1 MLEDR
6 LDDVSV
12 VVDPELIGNGEEQRV
27 CFGDGLVHL
36 ELRDEGIWLGGVAA
50 AEDGTLAFTEHTDL
64 VALLAATAEIHAVA
78 LVDQRE
84 DAAGD

>member
-1 MLEDR
+1 M
-6 LDDVSV
+6 SASAMA
-12 VVDPELIGNGEEQRV
+12 
-27 CFGDGLVHL
+27 VHP

-50 AEDGTLAFTEHTDL
+50 AEDGTLAITEHTDL
-64 VALLAATAEIHAVA
+64 VALVTAAAKIHAVA

>member
-1 MLEDR
+1 MR
-6 LDDVSV
+6 
-12 VVDPELIGNGEEQRV
+12 
-27 CFGDGLVHL
+27 
-36 ELRDEGIWLGGVAA
+36 GGVAA

-64 VALLAATAEIHAVA
+64 VALLAAAAEIHAVA